1 MSRISTMV
9 VDFRVLCAILQ
20 TSRVISSV
28 VLE

>member
-1 MSRISTMV
+1 MSRISIMV
-9 VDFRVLCAILQ
+9 VDFRGLRAMLQ